1 MQGMSLK
8 SRLDRLR
15 QQSAPMPAPS
25 APMDAHSVDAAVLQ
39 STATDQARRESAD
52 KIVSQQPQSS
62 GHPPNPDRR
71 EPGLAERIARL
82 RPQQPS
88 PAARRG
94 DEQALAATLGAEQLA
109 PGLLRLHQ
117 RLDATQLHGRFA
129 PAQAAADASDLLTG
143 LTGLTALTDQAPG
156 PPATWCFLD
165 TETSGLAGGTGTWV
179 FLFGAARFVTGA
191 GAGIPEQKLELE
203 QYLLTRL
210 DAEALMLERIAASL
224 ADATLLVSYNGKA
237 FDIPLLVTRCRLAA
251 MGGPPAVREL
261 GQRLERLA
269 HLDLLHPVRR
279 AYARRWPD
287 CRLASVE
294 TRLLAFDRGQDLPG
308 SEAPA
313 AWLDWLRHGDLT
325 RLPAVV
331 EHNRKDLLSVAAL
344 IPALAS
350 VYRQPHQHG
359 ADSAG
364 VAAHWVKRGAIDQAR
379 ALLESCV
386 NGHADE
392 TEAIRLLAH
401 LHRRDRN
408 WPRAV
413 ELWKLLA
420 RDDHPDALEALAKF
434 HEHIAR
440 DPRRA
445 LDYASRLPA
454 GLASDH
460 RRQRL
465 RMKVKTASGS
475 ERLF

>member
-1 MQGMSLK
+1 MSLK

-15 QQSAPMPAPS
+15 QQSAPMSAPS
-25 APMDAHSVDAAVLQ
+25 MPVDSHPVAADLLDSNPIAPDQLGLAHDIA
-39 STATDQARRESAD
+39 
-52 KIVSQQPQSS
+52 SQQPQSS
-62 GHPPNPDRR
+62 GSPANTDRR

-82 RPQQPS
+82 RPRALQP
-88 PAARRG
+88 PMRRG
-94 DEQALAATLGAEQLA
+94 DERALADILGAEQLA
-109 PGLLRLHQ
+109 PGLLRLSQ
-117 RLDATQLHGRFA
+117 QLDATRPHGRFA
-129 PAQAAADASDLLTG
+129 PALAAGGASDPLSD
-143 LTGLTALTDQAPG
+143 LTDLAPG
-156 PPATWCFLD
+156 PPETWCFLD

-179 FLFGAARFVTGA
+179 FLFGAARLSSGPGESGPDVT
-191 GAGIPEQKLELE
+191 LELE

-224 ADATLLVSYNGKA
+224 ADATLMVSYNGKS

-251 MGGPPAVREL
+251 MGGPPSIRDL
-261 GQRLERLA
+261 GQQLEHLA

-279 AYARRWPD
+279 AYARCWPD

-294 TRLLAFDRGQDLPG
+294 SRLLAFDRGQDLPG

-325 RLPAVV
+325 QLPAVV

-344 IPALAS
+344 MPALAS
-350 VYRQPHQHG
+350 VYRQPLSHG
-359 ADSAG
+359 ADSAS
-364 VAAHWVKRGAIDQAR
+364 VAAHWIKRGKMELAR
-379 ALLESCV
+379 ALLESSV
-386 NGHADE
+386 NGQAAE
-392 TEAIRLLAH
+392 PEAIRLLAQ

-413 ELWKLLA
+413 ELWERLA
-420 RDDHPDALEALAKF
+420 RDNQPDALEALAKF

-440 DPRRA
+440 DPHRA

-454 GLASDH
+454 DPASEH

-465 RMKVKTASGS
+465 RTKVKAASES
-475 ERLF
+475 QRLL